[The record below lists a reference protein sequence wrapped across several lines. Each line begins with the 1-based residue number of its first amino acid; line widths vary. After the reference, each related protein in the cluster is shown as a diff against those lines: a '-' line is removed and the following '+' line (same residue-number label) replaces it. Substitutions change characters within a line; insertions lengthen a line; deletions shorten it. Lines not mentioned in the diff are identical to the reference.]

1 MSDSC
6 GAFACD
12 LLSNFLLLDG
22 DFLLLKMLFV
32 ELFDDLVLF
41 KAKRIVCLFLKALLQ
56 IQHFD
61 NLAQMLR
68 VLREGLLEVIVGVL
82 HLLLERFE
90 QGHMLLFLAT

>member
-1 MSDSC
+1 M
-6 GAFACD
+6 
-12 LLSNFLLLDG
+12 
-22 DFLLLKMLFV
+22 LLKMLFV
-32 ELFDDLVLF
+32 KLFDDLVLF
-41 KAKRIVCLFLKALLQ
+41 KAKWIVCLFLKALLQ

-82 HLLLERFE
+82 HLLFERFE